1 MRVLVAFIVLTISL
15 SLSGCCRPHQA
26 AYAKP
31 LPSSWENP
39 QSQPSPPKRTK
50 ASSAKPPQS
59 VSKIPQPTKAS
70 SVKLPK
76 PVSRVPTKATSA
88 VPAPSPPQRKPEQ
101 PPTNASV
108 PSLEGSGT
116 VEQET
121 EAKFKAAEA
130 KAKREGVHSLT
141 NEDIEGL
148 SDEQIKQLRGY

>member
-1 MRVLVAFIVLTISL
+1 
-15 SLSGCCRPHQA
+15 
-26 AYAKP
+26 
-31 LPSSWENP
+31 
-39 QSQPSPPKRTK
+39 
-50 ASSAKPPQS
+50 
-59 VSKIPQPTKAS
+59 
-70 SVKLPK
+70 VKLPK
-76 PVSRVPTKATSA
+76 PVSRVPTKSTSA